1 MDVDKIFFSST
12 GLTSTSANHVANL
25 AKECVQDVEFEL
37 NSIELIDSDVT
48 LIGSSERNVL
58 KTGWKND
65 DVQGIEQ
72 KLINVANAKS
82 LIAWLREAIKA
93 RQSMLDKINGMTL
106 AEWAAIWEEEV
117 PQTPKFRKT
126 LTKDD
131 VVAGFSIKKRNLMY
145 SLETKASVIGKYI
158 HPDGYFAKA
167 RKEYMKRL
175 NSKHN
180 VDGKGRD
187 TLLYTY
193 TPSCNSDVLE
203 EAYFNLQNL
212 HRTTQAELNGI
223 LHEIDILVQE
233 DEIAANAEYTQA
245 LSTYKREMSE
255 LESRFK
261 EYKIK
266 EAKRIGDLKIAI
278 PNDLKEIY
286 DYINSLGK
294 NKA

>member
-1 MDVDKIFFSST
+1 MGVDNIFFAST

-25 AKECVQDVEFEL
+25 AKEYVQDIEFKL

-58 KTGWKND
+58 KTGWNTID
-65 DVQGIEQ
+65 IQGIEQ
-72 KLINVANAKS
+72 MLIYVANAKS

-93 RQSMLDKINGMTL
+93 RQSMLYNVNAMTL
-106 AEWAAIWEEEV
+106 VDWAEMFGIEMIHA
-117 PQTPKFRKT
+117 PKIRKI

-131 VVAGFSIKKRNLMY
+131 VIAGFSIKKRNLMY
-145 SLETKASVIGKYI
+145 SLETKASTIGKYI
-158 HPDGYFAKA
+158 HPDGCFAKA
-167 RKEYMKRL
+167 RKEFMKRL
-175 NSKHN
+175 NNKHD

-203 EAYFNLQNL
+203 EVYFNLQNL

-223 LHEIDILVQE
+223 SHEIDTLIQE

-245 LSTYKREMSE
+245 LNTYKREMSE
-255 LESRFK
+255 LESKFK

-266 EAKRIGDLKIAI
+266 EAKRIGDLKIVI

>member
-1 MDVDKIFFSST
+1 MSVNNIFFASI

-25 AKECVQDVEFEL
+25 AKEFVQDIEFKL
-37 NSIELIDSDVT
+37 NSIELINSDVT

-58 KTGWKND
+58 KTGWNTD
-65 DVQGIEQ
+65 EIQGIEQ
-72 KLINVANAKS
+72 MLICVANAKS
-82 LIAWLREAIKA
+82 LIAWLREAIKE
-93 RQSMLDKINGMTL
+93 RQSMLFNINAMTL
-106 AEWAAIWEEEV
+106 VDWAAQHDIEV
-117 PQTPKFRKT
+117 MQAPKIRKI

-131 VVAGFSIKKRNLMY
+131 VIARFSIKKRNLMY
-145 SLETKASVIGKYI
+145 SLETKASTIGKYI

-175 NSKHN
+175 NNKHD

-203 EAYFNLQNL
+203 NVFFNLQNL
-212 HRTTQAELNGI
+212 HRETQAELNGI
-223 LHEIDILVQE
+223 LHEIDTLIQE

-245 LSTYKREMSE
+245 YNDYKRELGE

-266 EAKRIGDLKIAI
+266 
-278 PNDLKEIY
+278 
-286 DYINSLGK
+286 
-294 NKA
+294 